1 MPKKLSV
8 ASMGFSSLS
17 TVQVEGDVTMTDI
30 GVTQPRMGFRSR
42 TLVLLIAFLA
52 QMYTSDA
59 NAASYRQEHRCLAL
73 NLYFEARGEG
83 RRGMIAV
90 GWIVLNRVRSRD
102 FPATPCQ
109 VVYQGGEQPPCQF
122 SWWCDGR
129 SDRPRSRDSW
139 QLASTIAAN
148 LLTDPPPDP
157 TRGAL
162 FYHSTSVKPR
172 WHRDRVRIG
181 RLGKHIFYR

>member
-8 ASMGFSSLS
+8 AGARFFSLP
-17 TVQVEGDVTMTDI
+17 TVKIGGDVVMTDI
-30 GVTQPRMGFRSR
+30 GVTPLRMGLR
-42 TLVLLIAFLA
+42 TCSLGLLITFLV

-59 NAASYRQEHRCLAL
+59 SAASYRQEHRCLAL

-90 GWIVLNRVRSRD
+90 GWTVLNRVRSRD
-102 FPATPCQ
+102 FPGTPCQ

-139 QLASTIAAN
+139 RLASIIAAN
-148 LLTDPPPDP
+148 LLIDPPMDP

-172 WHRDRVRIG
+172 WRRDRVRTG
-181 RLGKHIFYR
+181 RVGRHIFYR